1 MVVITSTIRLSK
13 KFTGRHTTDMIIL
26 DLQATLVAA
35 ALVHATPRKGI
46 VAAPISEGLIRN
58 TMLTSVLAIK
68 NKFPKEFAEG
78 GLTLALDSR
87 SWRRDYFPHYK
98 ARRAVDRDKSIVDWV
113 ELMRII
119 NLVRAELV
127 EFFPYNAIA
136 VQGAEADDIIAV
148 LTQDHFSEMFG
159 PRGVIVSGDKDFKQ
173 LHWANVSQW
182 DHVNKKYI
190 ECHNPAEFLLEHIIE
205 GDKGDGIPN
214 ALSGGD
220 CFVTNTR
227 QTPLTKERLDEL
239 KIFREKHP
247 KFGAGFARNE
257 KLIDLGRIPSEVVD
271 AIRSAYEAEKMR
283 VKPAKSGL
291 IKYCMQRNLKT
302 LVERISE
309 F

>member
-1 MVVITSTIRLSK
+1 MAAITTTTLLLK
-13 KFTGRHTTDMIIL
+13 KCDGRFTTDMIIL

-35 ALVHATPRKGI
+35 ALVHAVPRQGI

-58 TMLTSVLAIK
+58 TMLSSALAIK

-98 ARRAVDRDKSIVDWV
+98 ASRTVDRDKSIVDWV

-148 LTQDHFSEMFG
+148 LTQDYFSEMFG

-173 LHWANVSQW
+173 LHWANISQW
-182 DHVNKKYI
+182 DHVNKKFI
-190 ECHNPAEFLLEHIIE
+190 ECPNPSEFLLEHIIE

-214 ALSGGD
+214 AASAGD
-220 CFVTNTR
+220 VFVTKSR
-227 QTPLTKERLDEL
+227 QTPLTKERFEEL

-257 KLIDLGRIPSEVVD
+257 KLIDLSRIPSEVVS

-283 VKPAKSGL
+283 IKPAKSGL

-302 LVERISE
+302 LVERVSE

>member
-1 MVVITSTIRLSK
+1 MVVITTTILLLKKCDGRL
-13 KFTGRHTTDMIIL
+13 TTDMIIL

-35 ALVHATPRKGI
+35 ALVHAVPRQGI

-58 TMLTSVLAIK
+58 TMLSSVLAIK

-98 ARRAVDRDKSIVDWV
+98 ASRTVDRDKSIVDWV

-127 EFFPYNAIA
+127 EFFPYNSIA

-173 LHWANVSQW
+173 LHWANISQW
-182 DHVNKKYI
+182 DHVNKKFI
-190 ECHNPAEFLLEHIIE
+190 ECPNPSEFLLEHIIE

-214 ALSGGD
+214 AASAD
-220 CFVTNTR
+220 DVFVTKTR
-227 QTPLTKERLDEL
+227 QTPLTKERVDEL

-257 KLIDLGRIPSEVVD
+257 KLIDLRRIPSEMVA

-302 LVERISE
+302 LIERISE